1 MADMANPKQETFTGR
16 LSFPTLTAKAAYE
29 LSLKGSYPAA
39 DVSVAS
45 PSFQLLLT
53 QAQLDKFQ
61 RKAAEFLQYCVQQE
75 AAGSK
80 KDSLT
85 KKEAD
90 ALLADISGDL
100 SDQRYNTPLR
110 AVHEKTAEL
119 APEAVATLKVIGPK
133 GGDIKVQAIVRG
145 EQELAPTSDVIFTK
159 PVILD
164 ITETVHDLYPGCVA
178 KCTVNF
184 YAYRNGKNP
193 GFSAGGSIVVFSAD
207 NDRFGGGT
215 AVDED
220 SMFLDDED

>member
-1 MADMANPKQETFTGR
+1 MADPKNDTYTGR

-39 DVSVAS
+39 DPSVAS

-53 QAQLDKFQ
+53 QTQLERFQ
-61 RKAAEFLQYCVQQE
+61 AKAAEFLQYCVEQE

-80 KDSLT
+80 KDALT
-85 KKEAD
+85 KKEAE
-90 ALLADISGDL
+90 ALLADINGDL

-110 AVHEKTAEL
+110 AMHEKTAEL
-119 APEAVATLKVIGPK
+119 APECVAVLKVIGPK
-133 GGDIKVQAIVRG
+133 GGDIKVKAIVRS
-145 EQELAPTSDVIFTK
+145 EDELAKTSDVIFTK

-164 ITETVHDLYPGCVA
+164 IDETEHDLYPGCVA

-207 NDRFGGGT
+207 NDRFGGGV

-220 SMFLDDED
+220 SMFMDDED